1 MPWDIILGGITG
13 LVGNIVTAWSNY
25 KTQKLK
31 NEHDQEMYKYKIQE
45 LGAKTDAAIKITEAK
60 ISGEVELADS
70 RAYDTSQREGN
81 KQVFAE
87 SWVTR
92 LFAVEGPL
100 SYVATPVALLLAMA
114 LGFVDF
120 LKGLMRPGLTL
131 YLTGIT
137 TWLTWTAYSILQ
149 TAGMQISSQQAL
161 DIYNQVTSI
170 VIYLTVSCV
179 TWWFGD
185 RRIAKF
191 LMRLNDGNYKGGKV
205 VNEPKGQ
212 LPKQ

>member
-13 LVGNIVTAWSNY
+13 LVGNIITAWSNY

-70 RAYDTSQREGN
+70 AAYKESQEEGN
-81 KQVFAE
+81 KQLFAE
-87 SWVTR
+87 SWITR
-92 LFAVEGPL
+92 LFSVEGPL
-100 SYVATPVALLLAMA
+100 SYVATPIALLLAMMM
-114 LGFVDF
+114 GFVDF

-137 TWLTWTAYSILQ
+137 TWLTYTAYMFLQ
-149 TAGMQISSQQAL
+149 KAGMEMTSTQAY

-191 LMRLNDGNYKGGKV
+191 LMRLDDGNFKGGKV
-205 VNEPKGQ
+205 VNKPKGK
-212 LPKQ
+212 LPK

>member
-1 MPWDIILGGITG
+1 MLDVILGGVTG
-13 LVGNIVTAWSNY
+13 LVGNIITAWSNY

-31 NEHDQEMYKYKIQE
+31 NEHAERMYEFKIQE

-81 KQVFAE
+81 KKAFGDTWIE
-87 SWVTR
+87 KLFSVT
-92 LFAVEGPL
+92 GWM
-100 SYVATPVALLLAMA
+100 SYVAVPVALVLAML

-131 YLTGIT
+131 YLTGVT
-137 TWLTWTAYSILQ
+137 SFLTWQAYEILQ
-149 TAGMQISSQQAL
+149 QAGTVLTGDQAF
-161 DIYNQVTSI
+161 DIYTKVTSI

-191 LMRLNDGNYKGGKV
+191 LMRLDKNDPSNQQIVNRPQGKIT
-205 VNEPKGQ
+205 
-212 LPKQ
+212 L

>member
-13 LVGNIVTAWSNY
+13 LFGNIITAWSNY

-31 NEHDQEMYKYKIQE
+31 NEHDETMYQFKIQE

-60 ISGEVELADS
+60 ISGAVELADS
-70 RAYDTSQREGN
+70 KAYDTSQEKGN
-81 KQVFAE
+81 EKLFAE
-87 SWVTR
+87 SWIDK
-92 LFAVEGPL
+92 LFSVDGWL
-100 SYVATPVALLLAMA
+100 QYLATPVAVVLAMS

-120 LKGLMRPGLTL
+120 LKGIMRPGLTL
-131 YLTGIT
+131 YLTGVT
-137 TWLTWTAYSILQ
+137 SWLTWTAYNMLQ
-149 TAGMQISSQQAL
+149 SAGSLITNQQAV

-191 LMRLNDGNYKGGKV
+191 LMRLDDGNIKKTMGN
-205 VNEPKGQ
+205 VNKPKGQ
-212 LPKQ
+212 LPK

>member
-13 LVGNIVTAWSNY
+13 LFGNIITAWSNF

-31 NEHDQEMYKYKIQE
+31 NEHDEAMYQFKIQE

-60 ISGEVELADS
+60 IAGAVELADS
-70 RAYDTSQREGN
+70 EAFKVAQQEGN
-81 KQVFAE
+81 KQSFAD
-87 SWVTR
+87 SWIDK
-92 LFAVEGPL
+92 LFSVEGWL
-100 SYVATPVALLLAMA
+100 SYLATPVAVILAML
-114 LGFVDF
+114 LGCVDV
-120 LKGLMRPGLTL
+120 LKGIMRPGLTL

-137 TWLTWTAYSILQ
+137 TWLTWTAYGILQ
-149 TAGMQISSQQAL
+149 QVGASMSSQQAL
-161 DIYNQVTSI
+161 DIYEQVTSI

-191 LMRLNDGNYKGGKV
+191 LMRLNDGNIKGGNKI
-205 VNEPKGQ
+205 VNVPKGQ
-212 LPKQ
+212 LPQ